1 MWQRWPQWGPHSTL
15 LVDDDPIKCARSP
28 PLYISPMSP
37 LCFPHIPPI
46 SPHISPMSP
55 HISPYLPVSPR
66 CERNPPHTAI
76 HPAKWRALLPPD
88 GSELELAPHGA
99 LATYLEALHAA
110 PDTQARLRPIDRR
123 SDRPIAG
130 YRLLRGSHA
139 IDLSRAPRA
148 HTQAHVAANIY
159 VPPGA
164 AGAGAAAEDGEHSD
178 HD

>member
-1 MWQRWPQWGPHSTL
+1 MDQR
-15 LVDDDPIKCARSP
+15 VEI
-28 PLYISPMSP
+28 
-37 LCFPHIPPI
+37 
-46 SPHISPMSP
+46 SP

-99 LATYLEALHAA
+99 LATNLEAVHAA
-110 PDTQARLRPIDRR
+110 PDTQARLRPVERR
-123 SDRPIAG
+123 SDRAVAG
-130 YRLLRGSHA
+130 YRLLHGAHA
-139 IDLSRAPRA
+139 IDLSRAPFS

-164 AGAGAAAEDGEHSD
+164 AGAGAAAEDGGHSD